1 MSITKKRLKTVG
13 RVVLLVFISLFI
25 GLRLYSWNAK
35 TLVGNLMPMP
45 FGWGVSVV
53 LSGSMEPELSV
64 DDLVI
69 VHEQESYKVDDV
81 VVYQDGGSLVIHR
94 IISVDGE
101 QIVTKGDANN
111 MADDPVALSAVKG
124 KAVAI
129 IPYAGV
135 VVRFLKSPVGF
146 LLILVAALLLFE
158 LPYLRQRRK
167 ETEEQEKIK
176 EEIRKLKGE

>member
-1 MSITKKRLKTVG
+1 MSNVKKRLKTVG
-13 RVVLLVFISLFI
+13 RVVLLVIISLLV

-53 LSGSMEPELSV
+53 LSGSMETALSV
-64 DDLVI
+64 DDLVF
-69 VHEQESYKVDDV
+69 VHAQESYAVGDV

-94 IISVDGE
+94 IILMDGDE
-101 QIVTKGDANN
+101 VVTMGDANN
-111 MADDPVALSAVKG
+111 VEDEPIALSAIKG
-124 KAVAI
+124 KAVAS
-129 IPYAGV
+129 IPYAGIA
-135 VVRFLKSPVGF
+135 VRFLKSPVGF
-146 LLILVAALLLFE
+146 LLILVAALALFE